1 MKAKSHSQEKIIAV
15 LKEADAGVPIK
26 DLCRKH
32 GISDATFYNWRKK
45 YKGMDVAEA
54 KKLKKLE
61 EENARLKKIIG
72 DQAID
77 IQMLK
82 EVVGKKW

>member
-1 MKAKSHSQEKIIAV
+1 MKGKSHSQEKIISV

-45 YKGMDVAEA
+45 YQGMEVAEA
-54 KKLKKLE
+54 KKVKKLE
-61 EENARLKKIIG
+61 DENARLKKIIG
-72 DQAID
+72 DMAID

-82 EVVGKKW
+82 EVVSKKW

>member
-26 DLCRKH
+26 ELCRKH

-45 YKGMDVAEA
+45 YKGLEVAEA
-54 KKLKKLE
+54 KKVKKLE
-61 EENARLKKIIG
+61 DENARLKKIIG
-72 DQAID
+72 DMAID

-82 EVVGKKW
+82 EVVSKKW

>member
-1 MKAKSHSQEKIIAV
+1 MKAKTHPQEKIIAV
-15 LKEADAGVPIK
+15 LKEADDGAKVA

-45 YKGMDVAEA
+45 YQGLEVAEA

-72 DQAID
+72 EQAID